1 MSLRAKLITGV
12 AAIVV
17 VIAAVVTFAVTS
29 GGSDGDQGGAR
40 TLTWWSPN
48 WDKDEAAKL
57 VAAFEQENPGITV
70 TVVETTWDTMAD
82 KIRVALE
89 SGTGPDV
96 ITELTSRTGLYAGK
110 GQLLDVSSWFTGDM
124 ARDDFL
130 PSALDAVSLGGKT
143 YGVPFRWDGSA
154 LIYNKDMLA
163 AAGFTAPPTTW
174 AQFTTIAKATTKNG
188 VSGTAWPLGN
198 DANTV
203 TRWIDQYF
211 TDGGAFTVDGS
222 TVKVDPGKAAD
233 ALNLIGSSVTEG
245 WASKSSLEVD
255 NTGLRDLFINK
266 KIAMYV
272 GGAFDVTPIQQ
283 AGINLGTALYP
294 GTDGPG
300 TVSADGFSF
309 LVPAKTKKADDTRKF
324 VQFLA
329 RPQNMAALTQTFPAR
344 TSAGTDTKFSTELIK
359 PFFDQLAHA
368 RPNPGYTGMTDL
380 TATVYSAQQQ
390 VALGRIGAAAAG
402 QQIADQAAKVLKP

>member
-1 MSLRAKLITGV
+1 MRAKLVTGV
-12 AAIVV
+12 AAVVV
-17 VIAAVVTFAVTS
+17 VIVAVVAVALAS
-29 GGSDGDQGGAR
+29 GGSDDDPAAAH
-40 TLTWWSPN
+40 TVTWWSPN
-48 WDKDEAAKL
+48 WDKEQAERLATE
-57 VAAFEQENPGITV
+57 FEQQNPGTTV
-70 TVVETTWDTMAD
+70 TIVETTWETMAD

-89 SGTGPDV
+89 SGTAPDV
-96 ITELTSRTGLYAGK
+96 ITELTSRTGLYAAK
-110 GQLLDVSSWFTGDM
+110 GQLLDVSSWYTGSM

-130 PSALDAVSLGGKT
+130 PSALDAVTLDGKL

-163 AAGFTAPPTTW
+163 AAGYSTPPATW
-174 AQFTTIAKATTKNG
+174 AEFETMAKKLTANG

-198 DANTV
+198 DANTA

-211 TDGGAFTVDGS
+211 TYGGDFAVDGS
-222 TVKVDPGKAAD
+222 AVRVDPAKAGE
-233 ALNLIGSSVTEG
+233 ALDLIGSSIVDG

-266 KIAMYV
+266 KVAMYV

-294 GTDGPG
+294 GVDGPG

-309 LVPAKTKKADDTRKF
+309 LVPAGTKNVDDTRKF
-324 VQFLA
+324 VEFLA
-329 RPQNMAALTQTFPAR
+329 QPQNMAALTQTFPAR
-344 TSAGTDTKFSTELIK
+344 TSAGNDPKFTGELIK

-368 RPNPGYTGMTDL
+368 KPNPGYAGMTEL
-380 TATVYSAQQQ
+380 TATIYSAQQS
-390 VALGRIGAAAAG
+390 VGLARTSASSAG
-402 QQIADQAAKVLKP
+402 QQVADQAAKVLKP